1 MRYKLTMEY
10 DGSVFHGF
18 QRQSKLVSVQ
28 STLEEALKLILKEDV
43 IINGAGRTDAL
54 VHAKG
59 QVAHFDTN
67 VLIPTKN
74 LKKILNKRVYPNI
87 YIKDVEIVDNSF
99 HARISATKK
108 EYHYFVSLN
117 EYSPFLSRYIYFH
130 HNRIDLEKIKTAMK
144 YFIGTHDFTSF
155 SKGVKDKNPVRT
167 IYSFDLIEKDG
178 ILEFIIIGNGFLH
191 NMVRII
197 IELLMRIGEGK
208 YPSDYPI
215 YCFDK
220 KERSTCPY
228 KAPAEGLYLWKV
240 YYENEKNI

>member
-10 DGSVFHGF
+10 DGSNFHGF
-18 QRQSKLVSVQ
+18 QRQSKLVTVQ
-28 STLEEALKLILKEDV
+28 STLEEALKLILKED
-43 IINGAGRTDAL
+43 IIIHGAGRTDAL

-59 QVAHFDTN
+59 QVAHFDTSVN
-67 VLIPTKN
+67 IPPKN
-74 LKKILNKRVYPNI
+74 LKKILNKRVYPHI
-87 YIKDVEIVDNSF
+87 YIKDVEIVDQSF
-99 HARISATKK
+99 HARISAVKK

-117 EYSPFLSRYIYFH
+117 EYSPFMSKYLYFH
-130 HNRIDLEKIKTAMK
+130 HNRINIDKIKDGMK

-167 IYSFDLIEKDG
+167 IESFDLIEKDG
-178 ILEFIIIGNGFLH
+178 ILEFIIVGNGFLH

-197 IELLMRIGEGK
+197 VEVLMRVGEGK
-208 YPSDYPI
+208 YDSEYI
-215 YCFDK
+215 KYAMEK

-240 YYENEKNI
+240 YY